1 MDQITVPARKE
12 NLSRV
17 LEFIGRKLEPFPY
30 NATALLRLELSVE
43 EAFVNIA
50 SYAYQ
55 LNKEKITQQEEII
68 PQEEITNHEKI
79 TVQEEITRQEEITV
93 EEEITAPEETAD
105 EEITVRLIIYED
117 PLQIMVQLID
127 SGTRFNP
134 LGKEDPDVS
143 KGIEEKEPGG
153 LGIFLIKKN
162 VDQVHY
168 EYQEGKNILTLHKR
182 MD

>member
-1 MDQITVPARKE
+1 M
-12 NLSRV
+12 
-17 LEFIGRKLEPFPY
+17 
-30 NATALLRLELSVE
+30 
-43 EAFVNIA
+43 
-50 SYAYQ
+50 
-55 LNKEKITQQEEII
+55 
-68 PQEEITNHEKI
+68 
-79 TVQEEITRQEEITV
+79 
-93 EEEITAPEETAD
+93 
-105 EEITVRLIIYED
+105 RLIIYED

-162 VDQVHY
+162 VDQAQY
-168 EYQEGKNILTLHKR
+168 EYQNGKNILTLHKR

>member
-68 PQEEITNHEKI
+68 PQEGITNHEKI
-79 TVQEEITRQEEITV
+79 TVQ
-93 EEEITAPEETAD
+93 EEITAPEETAD

-162 VDQVHY
+162 VDQAQY
-168 EYQEGKNILTLHKR
+168 EYQNGKNILTLHKR

>member
-1 MDQITVPARKE
+1 MKGRYQMNQITVPARKE

-79 TVQEEITRQEEITV
+79 TVQEEIT
-93 EEEITAPEETAD
+93 APEETAD

-162 VDQVHY
+162 VDQAQY
-168 EYQEGKNILTLHKR
+168 EYQNGKNILTLHKR

>member
-55 LNKEKITQQEEII
+55 LNKEKITQQEEIF

-79 TVQEEITRQEEITV
+79 TVQ
-93 EEEITAPEETAD
+93 EEITAPEETAD

-162 VDQVHY
+162 VDQAQY
-168 EYQEGKNILTLHKR
+168 EYQNGKNILTLHKR

>member
-79 TVQEEITRQEEITV
+79 TVQEEIT
-93 EEEITAPEETAD
+93 APEETAD

-162 VDQVHY
+162 VDQAQY
-168 EYQEGKNILTLHKR
+168 EYQNGKNILTLHKR

>member
-12 NLSRV
+12 NLSHV
-17 LEFIGRKLEPFPY
+17 LEFIGQKLEPFQCDT
-30 NATALLRLELSVE
+30 TALLRLELSVE
-43 EAFVNIA
+43 EAFVNIT

-55 LNKEKITQQEEII
+55 LD
-68 PQEEITNHEKI
+68 
-79 TVQEEITRQEEITV
+79 
-93 EEEITAPEETAD
+93 D
-105 EEITVRLIIYED
+105 EEITVRLSIDED
-117 PLQIMVQLID
+117 PLQITVQLID

-134 LGKEDPDVS
+134 LEKEDPDVS

-168 EYQEGKNILTLHKR
+168 EYQEEKNILTLHKR
-182 MD
+182 MV

>member
-12 NLSRV
+12 NLSHV
-17 LEFIGRKLEPFPY
+17 LEFIGQKLEPFPY
-30 NATALLRLELSVE
+30 DATAMLRLELSVE

-55 LNKEKITQQEEII
+55 LDNEKRTKPEETTNQEKITN
-68 PQEEITNHEKI
+68 PEEITYQKKI
-79 TVQEEITRQEEITV
+79 TVH
-93 EEEITAPEETAD
+93 
-105 EEITVRLIIYED
+105 EEITVRLSIDED
-117 PLQIMVQLID
+117 PLQITVQLID

-134 LGKEDPDVS
+134 LEKEDPDVS

-182 MD
+182 MV